1 MNTDEVE
8 VIEPE
13 KVSGGGVLGGDVK
26 EVARRAASGS
36 SSKERKAVAAAFID
50 DEAKEERKKRKA
62 GATKEKEKKASK
74 KRKRVEISDDDEEEE
89 VEEEE
94 DEDDD
99 EEEDAEESDEDEEES
114 EGEEEDAEEG
124 STDDGDEEEEEEDS
138 SDDEVAKKK
147 KKKAE
152 KKKPKKAEPKKKKA
166 RDGEK
171 KKKKAGSSTKS
182 KALKA
187 STMAKLAKAGKQS
200 SRFIM
205 GLLVCFL
212 LSNAHFPFAVWSTV
226 VVEYVRASEHA
237 RAPLVGSEKAA
248 GADLCAAEECSVPA
262 GGRRLVSTGLRVAI
276 PDGYYGRIA
285 PRSGLA
291 VKHFIDVGAGV
302 VDADYRGELK
312 VLLFNFGSE
321 HFEIGIGDRVAQ
333 LICEKIAHPVLAEV
347 ECLSDTKRGSAGFG
361 STGVSGTIARGERRK
376 RRRKVM
382 GRRFGST
389 MHQCTECSEQQKKRL
404 PREWKG
410 HNVFETIQ
418 CASCV
423 AGNKAMQAA
432 YYRHFSK
439 FAKK

>member
-13 KVSGGGVLGGDVK
+13 KVGGGGGEVK
-26 EVARRAASGS
+26 EAARRAVGGS
-36 SSKERKAVAAAFID
+36 SPKERKAAAAAFID

-62 GATKEKEKKASK
+62 GATKEKEKKTSK
-74 KRKRVEISDDDEEEE
+74 KRKRVEISDDEEEE

-94 DEDDD
+94 DDDDDD
-99 EEEDAEESDEDEEES
+99 EEEDEEEQSDEDEEES
-114 EGEEEDAEEG
+114 ECDDGAEED
-124 STDDGDEEEEEEDS
+124 STDDGDEEEEEEEDS
-138 SDDEVAKKK
+138 SDDEDAKKK
-147 KKKAE
+147 KKKTE
-152 KKKPKKAEPKKKKA
+152 KKKKSKKAEPMKKKA

-171 KKKKAGSSTKS
+171 KKKKAGGSTKS

-187 STMAKLAKAGKQS
+187 STMAKLAKA
-200 SRFIM
+200 
-205 GLLVCFL
+205 VYFL
-212 LSNAHFPFAVWSTV
+212 LSNAHFPFAVSSTV

-237 RAPLVGSEKAA
+237 CAPLVGSENAA
-248 GADLCAAEECSVPA
+248 GADLCAAEECFVPA

-276 PDGYYGRIA
+276 PHGFYGRIA

-321 HFEIGIGDRVAQ
+321 GFKIKIGDRIAQ
-333 LICEKIAHPVLAEV
+333 LICEQIAHPMLAEV
-347 ECLSDTKRGSAGFG
+347 ECLSGTKRGPAGFG
-361 STGVSGTIARGERRK
+361 STVEANAVNDDWK
-376 RRRKVM
+376 AM

-410 HNVFETIQ
+410 HIVFETIQ